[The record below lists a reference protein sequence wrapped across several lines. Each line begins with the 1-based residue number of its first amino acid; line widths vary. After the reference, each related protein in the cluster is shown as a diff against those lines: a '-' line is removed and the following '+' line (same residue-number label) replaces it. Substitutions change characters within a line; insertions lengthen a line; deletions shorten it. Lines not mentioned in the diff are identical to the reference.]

1 MYISGERYLQT
12 HCGTSPLHFPF
23 SSQVDKGSP
32 TTLYPLSHL
41 YFARAPIL
49 YEVAPVFEFSAVP
62 VRINVLPYI
71 RSFPVTE
78 RIPCSASTGSGQRI
92 SETRSM
98 INMIQTRARKNI
110 EANFYDV
117 SSPRLC
123 NSEFYSIWS
132 QFNYLRISE

>member
-1 MYISGERYLQT
+1 MKIHFSVIRIEKYVQT

-92 SETRSM
+92 SEKQETR
-98 INMIQTRARKNI
+98 NMKYEYTSARTRKYRG
-110 EANFYDV
+110 
-117 SSPRLC
+117 L
-123 NSEFYSIWS
+123 NSITIFSIFS
-132 QFNYLRISE
+132 IISDSTCS